1 MTLTITLVITF
12 MFGIVAFFL
21 LYIYGMR
28 GVATYRGK
36 VLTRVDEGLQKSFV
50 FMDPRRLML
59 LSGATIV
66 GCMIVGFITLGY
78 PGLVL
83 GAVLGGAAPNVL
95 MRYIDKRRR
104 EQFVYQLPDAL
115 RAMAG
120 SLRAGGTAIRAIEL
134 IAQRQPNP
142 IAQEFGLVLAEHK
155 LGRDINEALNDVQ
168 VRMGC
173 EELRLVNSAI
183 SISRSVGGNLAD
195 SLDALARTL
204 QSKAQVEGKIKAL
217 TSMGR
222 MQGWVVGM
230 LPVVVGYLL
239 YLQRPEEMTL
249 MFTTLMGWVV
259 VAVIAVLMLAAALT
273 IRKIVNI
280 DV

>member
-1 MTLTITLVITF
+1 MTLTIALIVTF
-12 MFGIVAFFL
+12 MLGIMGFFL

-28 GVATYRGK
+28 GVDTYRGK
-36 VLTRVDEGLQKSFV
+36 VLSRVDAGLQNSFV
-50 FMDPRRLML
+50 FLDPRKLML
-59 LSGATIV
+59 LSGGAVI
-66 GCMIVGFITLGY
+66 GGMIVGYIAIGYLGLIT
-78 PGLVL
+78 
-83 GAVLGGAAPNVL
+83 GAVLGAASPSAL
-95 MRYIDKRRR
+95 TRYIDKRRR
-104 EQFVYQLPDAL
+104 DQFVYQLPDAL

-134 IAQRQPNP
+134 IALRQPNP

-155 LGRDINEALNDVQ
+155 LGRDINDALTDVQ
-168 VRMGC
+168 IRMKC
-173 EELRLVNSAI
+173 DELRLVNSAI

-195 SLDALARTL
+195 SLDALSRTL

-222 MQGWVVGM
+222 MQGWVVGL
-230 LPVVVGYLL
+230 LPIVVGYMLF
-239 YLQRPEEMTL
+239 LQRPDEMML
-249 MFTTLMGWVV
+249 MFTTWMGWVV
-259 VAVIAVLMLAAALT
+259 VLVISVLMIAAALT

>member
-1 MTLTITLVITF
+1 MTLIVALVVTF
-12 MFGIVAFFL
+12 MLGILGFFL

-36 VLTRVDEGLQKSFV
+36 VLSRVDAGLQNSFV
-50 FMDPRRLML
+50 FLDPRKLML
-59 LSGATIV
+59 LSGGAVV
-66 GCMIVGFITLGY
+66 GGMIVGYTAIGYLG
-78 PGLVL
+78 LII
-83 GAVLGGAAPNVL
+83 GAVVGAASPSAL
-95 MRYIDKRRR
+95 TRYIDKRRR
-104 EQFVYQLPDAL
+104 DQFVYQLPDAL

-134 IAQRQPNP
+134 IALRQPNP

-155 LGRDINEALNDVQ
+155 LGRDINDALADVQ
-168 VRMGC
+168 VRMKC
-173 EELRLVNSAI
+173 DELRLVNSAI

-195 SLDALARTL
+195 SLDALSRTL

-230 LPVVVGYLL
+230 LPIVVGYML
-239 YLQRPEEMTL
+239 YLQRPEEMML
-249 MFTTLMGWVV
+249 MFTTWMGWVV
-259 VAVIAVLMLAAALT
+259 VVVIAVLMLAAALT